1 MTAGKGLNN
10 YEGIEAPRHGSW
22 RQEEH
27 SVTRGNGELSRSKWK
42 GEGGS
47 VLGTVREA
55 DGMGI
60 IDHLRSTAD
69 LRLHPVGKKVIL
81 ETCTRL

>member
-1 MTAGKGLNN
+1 MVTAGKGLNN

-42 GEGGS
+42 GEG
-47 VLGTVREA
+47 LCWE
-55 DGMGI
+55 
-60 IDHLRSTAD
+60 L
-69 LRLHPVGKKVIL
+69 
-81 ETCTRL
+81 